1 MWTVTDDPLA
11 GLDQVPWQN
20 LHHAYGPATD
30 VPAHLSAL
38 RSPDPAT
45 RSRALDALTISVCH
59 QGTRWE
65 VSQQVVPFLIALID
79 ATGTPDRGD
88 IVHLLTRITIGDRRD
103 DELPF
108 DPAKAFARAAILDRD
123 DTTALVNRFHLE
135 EDDFTDEEITL
146 LDAVSIRWA
155 ADCYHRCATFSPTIA
170 HWLTDPDH
178 EVAAR
183 AAALTA
189 WFPPDPATINLW
201 LNIPHDREQPRASA
215 NLALAHSP
223 TTVTLTAAALA
234 AGTPATGTAADS
246 PPEAGSPTDAALR
259 HMTATGSELVAVTA
273 AVASA
278 YRHGLEAD
286 PTAVSVLI
294 DAADRET
301 LRDVTGWT
309 RATRGF
315 VMRALHRLGL

>member
-1 MWTVTDDPLA
+1 MIEER
-11 GLDQVPWQN
+11 LDTVPWST

-30 VPAHLSAL
+30 VPDHLTAL

-45 RSRALDALTISVCH
+45 RGDALAALTITVCH

-65 VSQQVVPFLIALID
+65 ASHWVIPFLVSLID
-79 ATGTPDRGD
+79 TTGTPDRGD
-88 IVHLLTRITIGDRRD
+88 ILQLLTRLTIGDRRD

-108 DPAKAFARAAILDRD
+108 EPAKAFAATAILDRI

-135 EDDFTDEEITL
+135 EDEFTDEEITL
-146 LDAVSIRWA
+146 LDAVAVRWA
-155 ADCYHRCATFSPTIA
+155 ADCYHRTAAHGQTITG
-170 HWLTDPDH
+170 WLTDPDD
-178 EVAAR
+178 EVSAR

-189 WFPPDPATINLW
+189 WLPPNPATTDAW
-201 LNIPHDREQPRASA
+201 LRIPHDHEQPRASA

-223 TTVTLTAAALA
+223 ATD
-234 AGTPATGTAADS
+234 PAI
-246 PPEAGSPTDAALR
+246 DAALH
-259 HMTATGSELVAVTA
+259 HMTVTGSDLVAITA

-278 YRHGLEAD
+278 YRRGLEID
-286 PTAVSVLI
+286 PPAVTVLI

-301 LRDVTGWT
+301 LRDVTGWS